1 MQTAELTIPAPSA
14 RPRRVRIA
22 AIVTAVAAIVLAAA
36 GTLALG
42 ANAWRVGDGY
52 FTWSTETFTSSGYA
66 IAMKSVD
73 ISHAPRWAFGDAG
86 LDSVRIEAESDRPL
100 FIGIARASD
109 LDRYLR
115 GTEHDEVSGLSY
127 RPFQVA
133 YEHVEGHAP
142 RRAPVDEPIW
152 VAATSGPGSLALSW
166 KPEPGDWRAVVMNA
180 DGTRGVTAE
189 LQLGAR
195 TQLAWW
201 LGGALL
207 GAAALAAGGAAAL
220 FRRARIRSPM
230 SSAGS
235 IRLT

>member
-1 MQTAELTIPAPSA
+1 MHAARLTIPAPAA
-14 RPRRVRIA
+14 RPRRIRIA
-22 AIVTAVAAIVLAAA
+22 AIATAVTALVLAAA
-36 GTLALG
+36 GAVALG
-42 ANAWRVGDGY
+42 ANAWRDGDGY
-52 FTWSTETFTSSGYA
+52 FTWPAETFTSSGYA

-73 ISHAPRWAFGDAG
+73 ISHAPSWAFGDAG
-86 LDSVRIEAESDRPL
+86 LDSVRVEAESDRPL

-133 YEHVEGHAP
+133 YDHTEGHAP

-152 VAATSGPGSLALSW
+152 VSATSGTGSLALAW
-166 KPEPGDWRAVVMNA
+166 KPQPGDWRAVVMNA

-189 LQLGAR
+189 LRLGAR

-207 GAAALAAGGAAAL
+207 GAAALAACGAAAL
-220 FRRARIRSPM
+220 FRRARA
-230 SSAGS
+230 AGH
-235 IRLT
+235 R